1 MEYVSA
7 RKDILGIA
15 ARKVESRKEVS
26 DLFGM
31 FGMLRLRTFLFKETL
46 IMQIREHGWI
56 AWLYF

>member
-15 ARKVESRKEVS
+15 ARKKEVS